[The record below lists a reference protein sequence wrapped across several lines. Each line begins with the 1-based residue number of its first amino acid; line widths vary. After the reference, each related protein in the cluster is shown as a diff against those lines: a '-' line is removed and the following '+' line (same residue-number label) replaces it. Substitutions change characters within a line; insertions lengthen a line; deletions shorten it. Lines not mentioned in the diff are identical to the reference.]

1 MHTFIYVYIKGLF
14 FILVIHKGR
23 YKSLQHKEILMSY
36 AGLKALEEELDNL
49 KSVKRKEIAEKI
61 KVAISFGDLSEN
73 SEYDSAKNE
82 QAFVEARIVQLEKM
96 LTNVKVIDESELSTD
111 VVGVGCKVK
120 LKDLDFDMLE
130 EYSIV
135 SSNEADITLNKIS
148 DESPVGAAIV
158 GKGLGDKVSVSVPSG
173 IVINYEIIEIGKQD
187 L

>member
-1 MHTFIYVYIKGLF
+1 
-14 FILVIHKGR
+14 
-23 YKSLQHKEILMSY
+23 MSY

-120 LKDLDFDMLE
+120 LRDLDLDMIE
-130 EYSIV
+130 DYSIV
-135 SSNEADITLNKIS
+135 SSNEADISQNKIS
-148 DESPVGAAIV
+148 DESPVGGAII
-158 GKGLGDKVSVSVPSG
+158 GKGLGDKIAVSVPSG
-173 IVINYEIIEIGKQD
+173 MVINYEIVEIGKQD

>member
-1 MHTFIYVYIKGLF
+1 
-14 FILVIHKGR
+14 
-23 YKSLQHKEILMSY
+23 MSY

-120 LKDLDFDMLE
+120 LKDLDFDALE

-135 SSNEADITLNKIS
+135 SSNEADITQNKIS
-148 DESPVGAAIV
+148 DESPVGAAVI
-158 GKGLGDKVSVSVPSG
+158 GKGIGDKISVSVPSG
-173 IVINYEIIEIGKQD
+173 VVINYEIIEIGKQD